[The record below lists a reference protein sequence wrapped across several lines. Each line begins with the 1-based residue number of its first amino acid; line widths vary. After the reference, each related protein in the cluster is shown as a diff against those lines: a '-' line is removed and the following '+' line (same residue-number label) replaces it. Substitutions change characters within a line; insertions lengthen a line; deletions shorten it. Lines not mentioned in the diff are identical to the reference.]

1 MAIGPIQP
9 GSGVGAGVV
18 VGALEAGGLS
28 DDVELV
34 GLVVGHGLATDVVM
48 VTIVGLG
55 LGEAVTLGTP
65 PGWDSYAEVAQ
76 ALVIPVGTVRSRTPG
91 LACPGSAAS

>member
-1 MAIGPIQP
+1 M
-9 GSGVGAGVV
+9 GAGVV

-55 LGEAVTLGTP
+55 LGEAVTLGWP
-65 PGWDSYAEVAQ
+65 AQ
-76 ALVIPVGTVRSRTPG
+76 ALPLRDRGHSLQGRRAADIRRCHGR
-91 LACPGSAAS
+91 ACGW